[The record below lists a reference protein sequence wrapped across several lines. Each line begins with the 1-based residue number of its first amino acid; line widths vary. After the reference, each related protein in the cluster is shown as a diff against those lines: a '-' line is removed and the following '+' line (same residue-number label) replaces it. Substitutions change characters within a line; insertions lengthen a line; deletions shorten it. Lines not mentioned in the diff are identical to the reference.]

1 MSKTTPI
8 NTGVP
13 AGGES
18 PRLGDDRIRAQAA
31 GIVELM
37 QVDHYMGTP
46 TGTAYDS
53 DDAGKHVKV
62 TFRESQTVK
71 PSIGTDKGM
80 LYLKGETPELFYE
93 DSAGNETQLTD
104 QGKIPFTS
112 LNNLANDTYLKA
124 KDPAGTGT
132 VDLIKAGRNEADDAD
147 VAILPDAV
155 RTATNAKPTEDTG
168 IANKK
173 YVDDAID
180 AAALITQAA
189 ASIFGPRTNRDTDGA
204 VFVQE
209 QVYLAQCDGFL
220 TACNNYPSSGVTA
233 IYVGSTAGTVTT
245 KIGDATFNL
254 NGTDSSTTVPI
265 RKGEYVKVSTTG
277 AGEPEYIWWVPIG
290 IGGLEKK
297 SL

>member
-1 MSKTTPI
+1 MSKTYSIDTSTP
-8 NTGVP
+8 
-13 AGGES
+13 ASGES
-18 PRLGDDRIRAQAA
+18 PRLGDDKIRELKLAT
-31 GIVELM
+31 VELM

-80 LYLKGETPELFYE
+80 LYTKGETPELFYE

-147 VAILPDAV
+147 VAVLPDAT
-155 RTATNAKPTEDTG
+155 RTMTNAAPTEATQ

-173 YVDDAID
+173 YVDDKIAK
-180 AAALITQAA
+180 TV
-189 ASIFGPRTNRDTDGA
+189 G
-204 VFVQE
+204 
-209 QVYLAQCDGFL
+209 
-220 TACNNYPSSGVTA
+220 SGVMSPLSYAGGQSVTLPNGF
-233 IYVGSTAGTVTT
+233 ILKFGSISSGTVTFAVPFPNACINAIACAGSGGASEPT
-245 KIGDATFNL
+245 VDYGLSVANISKTGFGIYARIPSRLYPYRWLAIG
-254 NGTDSSTTVPI
+254 
-265 RKGEYVKVSTTG
+265 Y
-277 AGEPEYIWWVPIG
+277 
-290 IGGLEKK
+290 
-297 SL
+297 

>member
-1 MSKTTPI
+1 MSKTYSIDTSTP
-8 NTGVP
+8 
-13 AGGES
+13 ASGES
-18 PRLGDDRIRAQAA
+18 PRLGDDKIRELKLAT
-31 GIVELM
+31 VELM

-80 LYLKGETPELFYE
+80 LYTKGETPELFYE

-147 VAILPDAV
+147 VAVLPDAA
-155 RTATNAKPTEDTG
+155 RLATNAAPTEATQ

-180 AAALITQAA
+180 ATGLVWSDHVNITAVGGKYTAPGTGVLLVQIGNYAHAGWHHNVDLYNSSNTLLFTFRAA
-189 ASIFGPRTNRDTDGA
+189 AGYNS
-204 VFVQE
+204 
-209 QVYLAQCDGFL
+209 Y
-220 TACNNYPSSGVTA
+220 SSH
-233 IYVGSTAGTVTT
+233 
-245 KIGDATFNL
+245 
-254 NGTDSSTTVPI
+254 TVPVNTGDYI
-265 RKGEYVKVSTTG
+265 TITGLHLGTPSVHFKG
-277 AGEPEYIWWVPIG
+277 IG
-290 IGGLEKK
+290 IAT
-297 SL
+297 